1 MLHKFITII
10 HFSIFYKQNIF
21 ITYPWRGFTLDLIT
35 FVLFRLIF
43 NFWLSNVLFS
53 SIREVS
59 SIVELGN
66 YCTNIEAV
74 DVKSDFIICYFNP
87 ISSKSKE

>member
-1 MLHKFITII
+1 MLHKFKTII

-21 ITYPWRGFTLDLIT
+21 ITDPWRGFTFDLIT

-43 NFWLSNVLFS
+43 SFWLSNVFFS
-53 SIREVS
+53 SIREVT

-66 YCTNIEAV
+66 CCTNIETV
-74 DVKSDFIICYFNP
+74 DVKSDFILCYFNP
-87 ISSKSKE
+87 ISSKNKE